1 MKNHGKNIKM
11 LMVLLII
18 MLGINFNAEAQGKVK
33 LAIPKADNGPEV
45 TFTRKDSDGD
55 VTEVARW
62 NPSTCEITVGTEVY
76 KVDPKTGQVTDASG
90 ASKGSMSAKGV
101 IESPNFGTLNL
112 VPDGVLVF
120 INKGGERLGAMVTTM
135 GEIYY
140 GVRSKGDNG
149 FASDK
154 SVNPLLMSYIYF
166 GLIYTQDDLDIKEGK
181 KPKPAKIKYVPYD
194 SSVPVA
200 EGYARTIFTL
210 GGKKMMLDYRP
221 TALGGA
227 AKVDAA
233 WVQEALTN
241 KWKDAEFLERT
252 KEEWMDHF
260 KRFTPYELLG
270 LRKSDD
276 VTFKI
281 GYIGTQKSTWEYSRD
296 NWGELYCRYA
306 VVYMVLEF
314 SDGENI
320 LCKFD
325 ADQLHIGGGNYDA
338 DAIEIQY
345 RNNNKGTTCQGA
357 CALSGWEVKTDCY
370 TSTLNK

>member
-1 MKNHGKNIKM
+1 MKKQSKSIKI
-11 LMVLLII
+11 LMALLII
-18 MLGINFNAEAQGKVK
+18 MLGIDFNAEAQGKVK
-33 LAIPKADNGPEV
+33 LAIPKAGNGPEV

-55 VTEVARW
+55 VTEVAKW
-62 NPSTCEITVGTEVY
+62 NPATCEIIVGTEVY
-76 KVDPKTGQVTDASG
+76 KLDTKTGQVTDANG
-90 ASKGSMSAKGV
+90 APKGSMSAQGI

-112 VPDGVLVF
+112 VPDGVLVY
-120 INKGGERLGAMVTTM
+120 INKGEDRLGAMVTTM

-181 KPKPAKIKYVPYD
+181 KPKPAKTKYVPYD
-194 SSVPVA
+194 ASAPLA
-200 EGYARTIFTL
+200 EGYARTIFTHD
-210 GGKKMMLDYRP
+210 GKKMMLDYRA
-221 TALGGA
+221 TALGGVTT
-227 AKVDAA
+227 VDAE

-241 KWKDAEFLERT
+241 KWKDAEFLERA
-252 KEEWMDHF
+252 KEEWMEHF

-270 LRKSDD
+270 LHKSDD

-281 GYIGTQKSTWEYSRD
+281 GYIGTKKSSWEYSRD
-296 NWGELYCRYA
+296 KWGEFYCRYA

-320 LCKFD
+320 LCEFD
-325 ADQLHIGGGNYDA
+325 ADQPHIGGGNYDA

-345 RNNNKGTTCQGA
+345 RNNNKGTTCQYA
-357 CALSGWEVKTDCY
+357 RALSGWEVKTDCY
-370 TSTLNK
+370 TSTLK